1 MAVSTT
7 CTISIHLAIALDDV
21 MRLMGA
27 TATGDAFKCA
37 ECGRTVRPH
46 RGESPHFEHGAESE
60 RLAELRVGGR
70 YLATSAASGLSLKK
84 VAHE

>member
-7 CTISIHLAIALDDV
+7 CTISIHLAIVLDDV

-27 TATGDAFKCA
+27 TATGDGFKCA

-46 RGESPHFEHGAESE
+46 RGESPHFEHME
-60 RLAELRVGGR
+60 RNPHC
-70 YLATSAASGLSLKK
+70 SLSYG
-84 VAHE
+84 